1 MAARREP
8 KSKHPE
14 SRAIK
19 GADYLYTIKIL
30 SHPVNMFKVKQCED
44 PKGVGEWH
52 PTEHEIY
59 TINDFPSYHAQAD
72 REMHEI
78 LHAVS
83 TVALPEEARLSE
95 LQVNTLSLALVD
107 LFARNPHFLARLVA
121 FTAEDQRPA
130 DIQSLKV
137 YKKGKDELSK

>member
-1 MAARREP
+1 MATRKL
-8 KSKHPE
+8 KSPE

-30 SHPVNMFKVKQCED
+30 SHPINVFLTKQCED

-59 TINDFPSYHAQAD
+59 TISNVPSPHAQAD
-72 REMHEI
+72 RELHET

-107 LFARNPHFLARLVA
+107 LFARNPHFLARLVVL
-121 FTAEDQRPA
+121 TAEDQRPA
-130 DIQSLKV
+130 EITNLKV
-137 YKKGKDELSK
+137 YKKGKDELFK